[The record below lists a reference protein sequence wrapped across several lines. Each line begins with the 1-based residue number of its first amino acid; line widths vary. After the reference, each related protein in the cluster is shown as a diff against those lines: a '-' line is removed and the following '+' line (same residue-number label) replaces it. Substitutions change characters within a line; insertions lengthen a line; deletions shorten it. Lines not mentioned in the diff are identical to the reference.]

1 MGIYVPRPDE
11 NDEIKG
17 HMQPRS
23 NFERKPP

>member
-1 MGIYVPRPDE
+1 MGIYVPIPDE

-17 HMQPRS
+17 NLQPRS